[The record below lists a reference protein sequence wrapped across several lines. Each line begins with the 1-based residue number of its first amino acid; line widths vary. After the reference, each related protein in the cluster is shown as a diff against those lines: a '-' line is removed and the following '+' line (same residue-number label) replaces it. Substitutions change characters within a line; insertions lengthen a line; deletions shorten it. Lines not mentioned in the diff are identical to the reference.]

1 MALETLREQITAERF
16 GSARMVAFINRK
28 LDEVVEDYAAAG
40 QNFPDGGR
48 GNVRPGNTFSYTAT
62 RHGVRFWQDVN
73 TIIVEARRI

>member
-28 LDEVVEDYAAAG
+28 LDEVVEDYA
-40 QNFPDGGR
+40 
-48 GNVRPGNTFSYTAT
+48 
-62 RHGVRFWQDVN
+62 DVN